1 MATSISVVLPNYN
14 GRSLIESF
22 LPYTLQALL
31 EIQLDFEVILVDDA
45 SQDDSVQWVSRHF
58 PDVKIISNSTNR
70 GFSFSCNAGVR
81 EAVSDLVL
89 LLNTDIKLSE
99 DYLLHL
105 ISYFDR
111 EDTFGVM
118 GKILN
123 PHNSKLEIGA
133 KIPRRRGVLIKS
145 GQNYLPAKTDSNEL
159 LPTFFLSGANA
170 LIDRKKLEILGG
182 FDEVFSPFYS
192 EDLDLSVR
200 AWRMG
205 WKCYF
210 EPKAQCFHVGSA
222 SIKTSA
228 AKSKIKRIYFR
239 NRMIFHAIHLEE
251 NQLKWWKA
259 QTLLTEVLPKLF
271 MGKPWIWKSYREML
285 DLWPK
290 ILQSRIRINSLIQ
303 TSRSPKSL
311 IQIHD
316 EILSLAPKSIQV
328 QPH

>member
-1 MATSISVVLPNYN
+1 MATSITVVLPNYN
-14 GRSLIESF
+14 GRSLLKSF
-22 LPYTLQALL
+22 LPFTFEALSQSSL
-31 EIQLDFEVILVDDA
+31 SYEVILVDDA
-45 SQDDSVQWVSRHF
+45 SQDDSVEWIQANY
-58 PDVKIISNSTNR
+58 PTIKILRNEVNR
-70 GFSFSCNAGVR
+70 GFSFSCNRGIQ
-81 EAVSDLVL
+81 ESCMDLVL
-89 LLNTDIKLSE
+89 LLNSDIQLNT
-99 DYLLHL
+99 DYLCHL
-105 ISYFDR
+105 ITYFNR

-118 GKILN
+118 GKII
-123 PHNSKLEIGA
+123 NSATSQLEIGA
-133 KIPRRRGVLIKS
+133 KIPRKRGLLLKS
-145 GQNYLPAKTDSNEL
+145 DQNYLFEDSHPADL

-182 FDEVFSPFYS
+182 FDEVFTPFYS

-222 SIKTSA
+222 SIKNSA